1 MGIFLRIYAL
11 VGIGILG
18 MVISSAIS
26 VAQLRSQ
33 MIADRISDIR
43 NVSQSA
49 MSVLA
54 SYHDKAAKGE
64 MSEETAKATA
74 FSLLDSMRYDGDNYI
89 FVYDGSGTAI
99 VSPGRPERVGKNFM
113 DETSPDGTHHI
124 VELIKAAKSGGG
136 SVSYSYRRLN
146 ATDASPKRSYALEFK
161 PWGLILGTG
170 VYLDDVEADFRQQC
184 LKFGLI
190 GLILIV
196 ISTVL
201 ASLVSR
207 GLTKPLAALT
217 QATARLGRRDY
228 QIDVPGIDRRDEIGA
243 LAGSIQLLRDE
254 AVAAEKLRKEQE
266 HHEER
271 ALAQRRQDMLT
282 MADGFEG
289 SVKKVVDV
297 MGQSIGDMHHAA
309 KAMTQA
315 AVEAGEVSTI
325 VTSAATDL
333 SSNSTAVSSAT
344 EELTASISEIVRHV
358 HQSSVISDRAVQ
370 EAEATSHSMDGLV
383 TSVDRISEVVNLINA
398 IAAQTNLLALNATIE
413 AARAGDAGKGFA
425 VVANEV
431 KGLANQTAK
440 ATDEISQQIQD
451 VQAATQK
458 AATAISGI
466 AGTITSI
473 SQTSTAVAAAVEE
486 QLAATQEITRN
497 VQQSTTS
504 THEVSGMISRL
515 NNLTQNIQSEAS
527 NVQRVSNDLSG
538 EASNL
543 NGEVGKFL
551 TSVRKSE

>member
-315 AVEAGEVSTI
+315 AVEAGEVST
-325 VTSAATDL
+325 
-333 SSNSTAVSSAT
+333 AVSSAT